1 MQQGIKCPNCGFAN
15 SPGQKFCGN
24 CGGSIVS
31 PAGNT
36 CPNCGTSL
44 KPGDKFCGN
53 CGAQIPATPVMPQG
67 GGWRPAQQQNYGQQ
81 QEYAA
86 PPPPPPQQQAQTWNQ
101 PGASY
106 DTAWGGASRR
116 QSSMPLL
123 ILLVVLLI
131 GLGGFGWWAFF
142 GNPPWSGG
150 AGLLVT
156 KGPFISVPGEQTG
169 STRDVSIIWE
179 SNKETVGMVEYGTGE
194 DYGQLSI
201 WGSAYVTEHSIDITS
216 LQPDTRYHY
225 RVIIKDK
232 DDTEFRTGDFTF
244 KTPQ

>member
-1 MQQGIKCPNCGFAN
+1 
-15 SPGQKFCGN
+15 
-24 CGGSIVS
+24 
-31 PAGNT
+31 
-36 CPNCGTSL
+36 
-44 KPGDKFCGN
+44 
-53 CGAQIPATPVMPQG
+53 
-67 GGWRPAQQQNYGQQ
+67 
-81 QEYAA
+81 
-86 PPPPPPQQQAQTWNQ
+86 
-101 PGASY
+101 
-106 DTAWGGASRR
+106 
-116 QSSMPLL
+116 MPLL

-131 GLGGFGWWAFF
+131 CLGGFGWWAFF

-201 WGSAYVTEHSIDITS
+201 WESAYVTEHSIDITS